1 LLNWSEID
9 VLKTN
14 AKYYTLTNL
23 QWFIWIIVFL
33 MLFFYTNQ
41 ADPVGE
47 AFNYGINT
55 TLAYALI
62 VYGNAVW
69 LMPPL
74 FKKKRYFLYGLIVV
88 VGLLA
93 ITFVR
98 IQWQTYIYNHIV
110 QHRYVY
116 TPTGRGFLYTL
127 ITHTL
132 VFIFS
137 IAFRFMLDF
146 FKIKDQQETLLKQHA
161 EAQLNLLKAQVQP
174 HFLFNTL
181 NNIYFIAQR
190 ESPRTADLLEKLSSI
205 MRYFLDQGP
214 QSQILLS
221 VELDFIRNYVEL
233 EKMRIRYPVNI
244 TIRLSGET
252 ENTKIPPMLLIP
264 LVENVFKHGIDKTKE
279 NNYVDIHLQVGER
292 LYFEVINNTGDQPFI
307 NDKGTGLK
315 NLSDRLSIL
324 YGDRF
329 ELETVQSG
337 AIYTSR
343 LTIPL

>member
-1 LLNWSEID
+1 
-9 VLKTN
+9 
-14 AKYYTLTNL
+14 
-23 QWFIWIIVFL
+23 
-33 MLFFYTNQ
+33 MLFFYILPV
-41 ADPVGE
+41 DPLGE

-55 TLAYALI
+55 TLTYAAI

-69 LMPPL
+69 LMPRL
-74 FKKKRYFLYGLIVV
+74 FKKKRYLLYGLAVV
-88 VGLLA
+88 AGLIS
-93 ITFVR
+93 ITWLR
-98 IQWQTYIYNHIV
+98 IQVQTYIYNHFV
-110 QHRYVY
+110 PHREIYKPLFRNFV
-116 TPTGRGFLYTL
+116 TTM

-137 IAFRFMLDF
+137 IAFRFTLDF

-214 QSQILLS
+214 QSRILLS
-221 VELDFIRNYVEL
+221 AELDFIRNYVEL

-252 ENTKIPPMLLIP
+252 DNTAIPPMLLIP

-279 NNYVDIHLQVGER
+279 NNYIDISLRVGDR
-292 LYFEVINNTGDQPFI
+292 LYFEVINNTGDQPF
-307 NDKGTGLK
+307 NNGKGTGLK

-324 YGDRF
+324 YGK
-329 ELETVQSG
+329 EYSLEATRSG
-337 AIYTSR
+337 DIYTSR
-343 LTIPL
+343 LNIPL